1 MFPKK
6 SYEEI
11 CFMSPD
17 EIRSEMLQIWHELD
31 FNLLTDE
38 ESKEAI
44 DNLKM
49 YKEVYTLRQYEDRF
63 SQS

>member
-1 MFPKK
+1 MFNKK

-11 CFMSPD
+11 YLMSPD
-17 EIRSEMLQIWHELD
+17 EIRREMLQIWHELD
-31 FNLLTDE
+31 FNLLTEE

-63 SQS
+63 SPS

>member
-1 MFPKK
+1 MFNKK

-11 CFMSPD
+11 YLMSPD
-17 EIRSEMLQIWHELD
+17 EIRREMLQIWHELD
-31 FNLLTDE
+31 FNLLTEE

-49 YKEVYTLRQYEDRF
+49 YKEVYTLRQYENRF
-63 SQS
+63 SLS

>member
-11 CFMSPD
+11 YQMSPD
-17 EIRSEMLQIWHELD
+17 EIRSEMLRIWHELD
-31 FNLLTDE
+31 FNLLTEE
-38 ESKEAI
+38 ESKQAI

-49 YKEVYTLRQYEDRF
+49 YKEVYTDRQYEDRF
-63 SQS
+63 SPS